1 MRQKLGCISINEFES
16 DIVLYV
22 HNAKEN
28 IGSYLYPCII
38 EYSLMC
44 MTIFFILWQSIE
56 HRYIQVKKRSGS
68 LNRELIGR
76 DDSAEGGKHRD
87 VNHFTINFAKST
99 TGLFFG
105 ILVMLLTIIS
115 LITYFIYK
123 QHNTTLAKKL
133 SEATELFL
141 LVLSLIVVIAIYVE
155 LNYYKFSHK
164 LEESFSY
171 NAILEVVGLAGI
183 YTYDFYSIIAILDN
197 GLSSEVENISMAI
210 HILSVLESTLQSVLI
225 INALNMYTKQSFY
238 KKKMPAR
245 SLITLLI
252 LIDVSL
258 WLTGTLSIKKYEM
271 NEMQLEY
278 YNIVFW
284 SITSSIATPL
294 AIFFRFHSSV
304 CLSDIWKTLYD

>member
-1 MRQKLGCISINEFES
+1 MKETKSPNMSRIITMRQKLGCISINEFES

-44 MTIFFILWQSIE
+44 MTIFFILWQSID

-68 LNRELIGR
+68 LNRELMGR
-76 DDSAEGGKHRD
+76 DDSTEGAQHRD

-115 LITYFIYK
+115 LITYFIY
-123 QHNTTLAKKL
+123 
-133 SEATELFL
+133 
-141 LVLSLIVVIAIYVE
+141 IVVIAIYVE

-258 WLTGTLSIKKYEM
+258 WLTSTLSIKKYEM